1 MTSRASISRSP
12 FTNTNS
18 RARTPT
24 LMRGQPADAVCRRAP
39 ARLHRFTKVTVGVPF
54 ADSARDLD
62 AIGSR
67 VIWFQDNHSDSPCFT
82 ALSGV
87 GLLVAY
93 APRRG
98 VIGHTTGSVTK
109 GRETSSGQ
117 VGAGAACQYDARPCL
132 SSRTSN
138 RGLAPYGRGWFARCA
153 RKVDGWFFVSAA
165 SFPVPIFS
173 APAFLSVAL
182 TASPNHT
189 SPPLRGSF

>member
-117 VGAGAACQYDARPCL
+117 VQHYVPGFTEPTLMLRIKYRHGSA
-132 SSRTSN
+132 S
-138 RGLAPYGRGWFARCA
+138 ARCLTRHFPPA
-153 RKVDGWFFVSAA
+153 PFAA
-165 SFPVPIFS
+165 ALRCTDFAGCSRSFRRSQIAETGMDS
-173 APAFLSVAL
+173 GGHS
-182 TASPNHT
+182 H
-189 SPPLRGSF
+189 